1 MVSWLTRI
9 AASSPC
15 SPARCAL
22 IWAGLHFRHSFACTA
37 SANRAS
43 SSLNG
48 LGRRARSPA
57 RLCAAYGAYLV
68 RLARP
73 AAGAGPLRRSSR
85 LIVEGARPSRAAIP
99 RIEAP
104 ARCRSAICSRSSSDR
119 YLADTTRGAAGGRP
133 PESRRH
139 RYPCRRST
147 PTASQACEEDVPA
160 VTSSQTRCCRS
171 SRTRRHS
178 ETTTTPPARRVLR
191 RPPES
196 AAPYGA
202 PTASAPDAGLLPNG
216 CPVGCDVIER
226 STVKAAPT

>member
-22 IWAGLHFRHSFACTA
+22 IWAGLHFRHSLSCTA
-37 SANRAS
+37 SASRAS

-57 RLCAAYGAYLV
+57 RLCAAYGAYPA

-73 AAGAGPLRRSSR
+73 AADTGPLRLSSR
-85 LIVEGARPSRAAIP
+85 LIVDGARPSWAAIA
-99 RIEAP
+99 RIDAP
-104 ARCRSAICSRSSSDR
+104 ASRRSAICNRSSNDR
-119 YLADTTRGAAGGRP
+119 YRADTTPGADGGRP
-133 PESRRH
+133 PKARRH

-147 PTASQACEEDVPA
+147 PTASQACEKVDPA
-160 VTSSQTRCCRS
+160 VTSSQNRCCRS

-178 ETTTTPPARRVLR
+178 ETTTTPHDHGCCDDHL
-191 RPPES
+191 
-196 AAPYGA
+196 
-202 PTASAPDAGLLPNG
+202 SAPSLNG
-216 CPVGCDVIER
+216 R
-226 STVKAAPT
+226 STSPLDGASEQHECCLT

>member
-22 IWAGLHFRHSFACTA
+22 IWAGLHFRHNLACTA
-37 SANRAS
+37 RASRAS

-73 AAGAGPLRRSSR
+73 AAGTGPLRRSSR
-85 LIVEGARPSRAAIP
+85 LIVDGARPSRAAIV
-99 RIEAP
+99 RIDAP
-104 ARCRSAICSRSSSDR
+104 ARSRSAICSRSSSDR
-119 YLADTTRGAAGGRP
+119 YLADTTRGADGGRP
-133 PESRRH
+133 PEARRH

-147 PTASQACEEDVPA
+147 PTASQACEKADPDI
-160 VTSSQTRCCRS
+160 TSSQNRCCRS
-171 SRTRRHS
+171 SRTRRDS

-191 RPPES
+191 RPSER
-196 AAPYGA
+196 AAHLETVSGL
-202 PTASAPDAGLLPNG
+202 ASLG
-216 CPVGCDVIER
+216 PV
-226 STVKAAPT
+226 A